1 MGSKSLWIG
10 FGAVWFIFLIIEL
23 IKGVDGT
30 LLVSLSYL
38 SAITQG
44 AIAIVAIA
52 ETVRGGWIKP
62 VKGYLLSLY
71 PAVIFS
77 VSLFFIFMF
86 QLDIYPWAKH
96 QGLWLNKGFYILR
109 NLFLYEAIC
118 LAAWKYATESLKESD
133 KKYFWAVIYLFAFV
147 AFQANIGYDW
157 FMPLDY
163 PWYSSLFDAYI
174 TLEAVYSALA
184 LIAVIRFIIYL
195 KNGGKFPEIFKK
207 TQWDSSTIM
216 FGFSFL
222 WGYFLYSQVLI
233 IWYGNLYEE
242 FHYFLKRL
250 EHFPVGTY
258 LIPILL
264 LAIPWISLLFRKI
277 KLTPYLMVV
286 IAGIVLFGLF
296 LERIVIVGSVAHVN
310 IFVAVI
316 EVALIWFVIYFTIKN
331 RRDAVA
337 TTS

>member
-1 MGSKSLWIG
+1 MGYKSLWIV
-10 FGAVWFIFLIIEL
+10 FGGVWLVFFILEV

-62 VKGYLLSLY
+62 VKEYLLALW

-77 VSLFFIFMF
+77 VSLFFIFIF
-86 QLDIYPWAKH
+86 QLDIYPWSDN
-96 QGLWLNKGFYILR
+96 QGLWLNKGFYVLR

-184 LIAVIRFIIYL
+184 LIAIIRLIMYL
-195 KNGGKFPEIFKK
+195 KSKGNLPEVFKK
-207 TQWDSSTIM
+207 TQWDTSTIM

-250 EHFPVGTY
+250 EHFPVATY
-258 LIPILL
+258 AIPILL
-264 LAIPWISLLFRKI
+264 LLIPWISLLFRKV
-277 KLTPYLMVV
+277 KLTPYFMAILACV
-286 IAGIVLFGLF
+286 VLFGIY
-296 LERIVIVGSVAHVN
+296 LERVVIVGSVAHVN
-310 IFVAVI
+310 IFVSII
-316 EVALIWFVIYFTIKN
+316 EIALVWFVIYMTIRSRK
-331 RRDAVA
+331 REFASA
-337 TTS
+337 